1 MLKLA
6 LRTIG
11 MLLGLLAAALMLIV
25 DILYSLTHAL
35 SELAGHNTGNT
46 TTFFIG
52 LMVTIFGLVGA
63 LLADPWPMASV
74 AMMVVA
80 AVVFFFLVGAWAL
93 IPAVFFAIAIL
104 IVFFDRRRH
113 A

>member
-6 LRTIG
+6 LRTVG

-25 DILYSLTHAL
+25 DILYSLTHTL
-35 SELAGHNTGNT
+35 SELAGRNTGNT

-74 AMMVVA
+74 VMMVVA